1 MRRGSGHKRNKW
13 GPGITKQQEVNV
25 CILYIYDSDKL
36 DSDILLT
43 HRQPLPYALF
53 RLPLT
58 PRWSRH
64 SHVELASFSMSA
76 NASGTRSD
84 DLSRIYACM

>member
-36 DSDILLT
+36 DSDILT
-43 HRQPLPYALF
+43 HREGDY
-53 RLPLT
+53 R
-58 PRWSRH
+58 
-64 SHVELASFSMSA
+64 M
-76 NASGTRSD
+76 TRDIS
-84 DLSRIYACM
+84 SESKSPSQSTKHKH